1 MNGATFKSLAQLT
14 QLKEL
19 KIQLFGFDEN
29 SLVAAL
35 AESPPSIVCHSVTW
49 LELNFRPDGYVISDF
64 EFRGRR
70 FCEIFSRIFP
80 RLRKLYLYQVSTQHR
95 DFRVEPHLGLFG
107 RQLSTHHIK
116 YQQRCLLTNN
126 GERS

>member
-35 AESPPSIVCHSVTW
+35 AESPPQIVCHSVAKFS
-49 LELNFRPDGYVISDF
+49 LRFGCDRCHISDF
-64 EFRGRR
+64 EFKGRS
-70 FCEIFSRIFP
+70 FCEIFSAIFP
-80 RLRKLYLYQVSTQHR
+80 RLEELSLERVSRQHP
-95 DFRVEPHLGLFG
+95 DFNVGPHL
-107 RQLSTHHIK
+107 
-116 YQQRCLLTNN
+116 
-126 GERS
+126 